1 MFQQDDSLKHGFN
14 HSFQF
19 KVRPRLQ
26 LSIVMSFPATSR
38 YELLTKSSAL
48 TAFLRL
54 SLLLYCTNT
63 TNKHYFTRIA
73 STTWNKSAKVIMASV
88 SPHA

>member
-48 TAFLRL
+48 TAFL
-54 SLLLYCTNT
+54 
-63 TNKHYFTRIA
+63 
-73 STTWNKSAKVIMASV
+73 
-88 SPHA
+88 

>member
-54 SLLLYCTNT
+54 SLLLYCYSG
-63 TNKHYFTRIA
+63 KKLMVPRYIFCL
-73 STTWNKSAKVIMASV
+73 
-88 SPHA
+88 